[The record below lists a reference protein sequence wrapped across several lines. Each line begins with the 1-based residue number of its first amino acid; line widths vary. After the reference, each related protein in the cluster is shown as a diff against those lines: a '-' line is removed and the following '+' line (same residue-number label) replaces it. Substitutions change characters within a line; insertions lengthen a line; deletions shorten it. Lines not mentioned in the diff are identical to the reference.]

1 MSTHSDSESPFS
13 VVKFLCS
20 LITVITS
27 PGSPVAE
34 FYAAVKQESNLCKDI
49 VKDKEVMTLDC
60 LFHYNR
66 TFETI
71 ISHMIGMLNI
81 EDVTIILSRHK
92 SSWHWHWKTDDLFL
106 LTTSQWLEIK
116 IAIFYQTRREEMI
129 LSYKCKCLQTV
140 LIACSFS
147 TLAL

>member
-1 MSTHSDSESPFS
+1 MFFKRLNTFKFFRHLSTHSDSESPFS

-27 PGSPVAE
+27 PGSPIAE
-34 FYAAVKQESNLCKDI
+34 FYAPVKQESNLCDDI
-49 VKDKEVMTLDC
+49 VKGKEVMTLDC

-92 SSWHWHWKTDDLFL
+92 SS
-106 LTTSQWLEIK
+106 
-116 IAIFYQTRREEMI
+116 
-129 LSYKCKCLQTV
+129 
-140 LIACSFS
+140 
-147 TLAL
+147 